1 MFLLQIKRLTLLGNK
16 CLSSETIASL
26 CATNSCLDTWYFQD
40 VPGQTRGSD
49 DKVDDDTDEEEEDV
63 DAADEE
69 EDDVTAASSSC
80 VGVMLVN

>member
-1 MFLLQIKRLTLLGNK
+1 MPL
-16 CLSSETIASL
+16 IAAL
-26 CATNSCLDTWYFQD
+26 ILDTFRMSLATQE
-40 VPGQTRGSD
+40 